1 MTGELEGRVTLVT
14 GGGTGIGAAIA
25 RGLAE
30 AGARV
35 VVVGR
40 TMATLAPVAEETGGV
55 AHRCDVT
62 DVAEVAAVF
71 DAVRRDHG
79 RLDVLVANA
88 GASGPIAPVVDLDM
102 DAVRTNLELNVM
114 GTLHCLQAAGRIMVE
129 QGSGSIVVMSSRMG
143 VQGYPMRASYSA
155 TKFALIGITQALA
168 RELGPHGIRVNALCP
183 GAVSGELMDTVL
195 ARRAAAEDR
204 YADEIARTEYTDVA
218 ALRRWVDP
226 AQVASAAVFLAGDA
240 SAAITGDRL
249 MVDCGRF

>member
-1 MTGELEGRVTLVT
+1 MAGELDGRVALVT

-25 RGLAE
+25 EGMAR

-40 TMATLAPVAEETGGV
+40 TMATLAPVAQRSGGE
-55 AHRCDVT
+55 ARLCDVT
-62 DVAEVAAVF
+62 DADQVAAVF
-71 DAVRRDHG
+71 DAVRHTHG
-79 RLDVLVANA
+79 RLDILVANA

-102 DAVRTNLELNVM
+102 DQVRTNLELNVM
-114 GTLHCLQAAGRIMVE
+114 GALHCLQAAGRIMVD

-143 VQGYPMRASYSA
+143 VQGYPMRASYCA
-155 TKFALIGITQALA
+155 GKFALIGITQAVA
-168 RELGPHGIRVNALCP
+168 RELGPHNVRVNALCP
-183 GAVSGELMDTVL
+183 GAVSGELMDRVL
-195 ARRAAAEDR
+195 ARRAAAEGRDA
-204 YADEIARTEYTDVA
+204 ADIARAEYTDVA

-226 AQVASAAVFLAGDA
+226 AQVASAAVFLASDA